1 MADAKKTIVDIFP
14 VAADTEAS
22 LKAWSDYLRIERDLA
37 DNTCEAYMR
46 DLRQFFE
53 FLVDDTG
60 QPATLDQLAK
70 LGTKEFRAFLAARKE
85 DNLTSRSLAR
95 SLSAIRM
102 YFRYLKR
109 ENLCDNVVIDRI
121 QLPKI
126 PHSIP
131 RPLTVE
137 KAIDVV
143 AGARDG
149 SEKDTEIWIGH
160 RDSAVIT
167 LLYGSGLRIS
177 EAIGL
182 NVRDAPIEGRES
194 LIIEGK
200 GGKERL
206 VPVLPLTRQ
215 AIAVYLDQCPYP
227 DTPDRALFLGKRGK
241 RLSPRIVQLLMEK
254 MRQALGLPDTATPH
268 ALRHSFATH
277 LLGNGADLRQIQE
290 LLGHASL
297 STTQVYT
304 EVDRK
309 RLLNVYE
316 AAHPRAFNQQTLFDA
331 VKDK

>member
-1 MADAKKTIVDIFP
+1 MADAKKPIADIFP

-22 LKAWSDYLRIERDLA
+22 LNAWNDYLRIERDLA
-37 DNTCEAYMR
+37 GNTCEAYMR

-53 FLVDDTG
+53 FLVDHTG
-60 QPATLDQLAK
+60 RPADLNQLAK
-70 LGTKEFRAFLAARKE
+70 LGTREFRAFLAARKE

-95 SLSAIRM
+95 ALSAIRM
-102 YFRYLKR
+102 YFRFLKR
-109 ENLCDNVVIDRI
+109 ENLCDNAVIERI
-121 QLPKI
+121 QLSKI

-131 RPLTVE
+131 KPLTIE

-143 AGARDG
+143 AGAKDGYERDI
-149 SEKDTEIWIGH
+149 EPWIGH
-160 RDSAVIT
+160 RDTAVIT

-182 NVRDAPIEGRES
+182 NVEDAPTRGRES

-206 VPVLPLTRQ
+206 VPVLPVTQQ
-215 AIAVYLDQCPYP
+215 AVAVYLNQCPYP
-227 DTPDRALFLGKRGK
+227 ETPDRALFLGKRGK
-241 RLSPRIVQLLMEK
+241 RLSPRIVQLLMENL
-254 MRQALGLPDTATPH
+254 RQALGLPDTATPH

-316 AAHPRAFNQQTLFDA
+316 AAHPRAFNQQTLFDSI
-331 VKDK
+331 KDK